1 MENLAL
7 YLLKSAAWLAG
18 FTFVYLLF
26 LRNERYFVL
35 NRIFLLAGV
44 LSALILP
51 FITLKYTVTIQDPLT
66 LVAQKADPYAVA
78 VVKPATSG
86 FGLGFFLLC
95 IYAAGTVVIAFAI
108 ARKSSSIIR
117 AIRKTNAQKAHPVRI
132 VRSGE
137 YESAFSFF
145 SYVFVNPSI
154 NETEMREIM
163 NHEIVHIRQK
173 HWIDL
178 MFAEM
183 LCIIQWFNPLSWLFV
198 RLIRQNHE
206 YIADGVALQNTSDPA
221 VYRAALLNQ
230 IVGAPVI
237 ILGNSFNYS
246 LNKKRFTMMEKIISP
261 PYRKFK
267 LLFILPVFAV
277 IFYAFAR
284 PEYRYTAP
292 EGSQKAQQQTG
303 EKVSGQVVLKNGEPL
318 EGAHVIVMNTTTGTT
333 TDKKGNFNLENIA
346 RDASLAVTYVGY
358 KSKVIKSEFASKA
371 PIVLERDTVRYISGP
386 VGIPPPPPPP
396 PPPAGKGPKVKKGEA
411 PPAPEKGAPGMPPL
425 PPPPPPPPPASGK
438 GASIKGTPPP
448 LVIVDGEE
456 HKVDITDIDP
466 ETIESMNVLKD
477 KPEEGR
483 HMATDKYGEK
493 GKNGVIEITT
503 KNKEKLYVAV
513 EELPEF
519 PGGNQAM
526 QAWLRDNIKY
536 PGKFNPSTLKG
547 KIEVTFVVDKSG
559 KAGPATVVKSVDPA
573 LDKAVVSAVEK
584 MPDWKPGTQNGKP
597 VDVQMIVPV
606 EFALH

>member
-1 MENLAL
+1 METIAF

-18 FTFVYLLF
+18 FTLVYLLL

-51 FITLKYTVTIQDPLT
+51 FITMKYTVTIQDPLT

-86 FGLGFFLLC
+86 FGFGFLLLS
-95 IYAAGTVVIAFAI
+95 IYAAGIVIIAFAI
-108 ARKSSSIIR
+108 ARRSNAIIR
-117 AIRKTNAQKAHPVRI
+117 SIRMTSSLKTDPVRI

-163 NHEIVHIRQK
+163 NHEIVHIRQR

-206 YIADGVALQNTSDPA
+206 YIADDVALQNTSNPA

-237 ILGNSFNYS
+237 VLGNSFNYS
-246 LNKKRFTMMEKIISP
+246 LNKKRFKMMEKIISP
-261 PYRKFK
+261 PYRKFR

-284 PEYRYTAP
+284 PEYRYAAP

-318 EGAHVIVMNTTTGTT
+318 EGAHVIVLNTTSGTT

-371 PIVLERDTVRYISGP
+371 PIVMERDTVRYFSGQVDAP
-386 VGIPPPPPPP
+386 PPPPPPP
-396 PPPAGKGPKVKKGEA
+396 PPPAGKNPKVKKGEA
-411 PPAPEKGAPGMPPL
+411 PPAPEKEATGLPA
-425 PPPPPPPPPASGK
+425 PPPPPPPGSGK
-438 GASIKGTPPP
+438 GISIKGPNTP
-448 LVIVDGEE
+448 LVIVDGVE
-456 HKVDITDIDP
+456 HKVDISDIDP
-466 ETIESMNVLKD
+466 ETIESMNVLSD
-477 KPEEGR
+477 KPEDGR
-483 HMATDKYGEK
+483 HLATDKYGEK

-503 KNKEKLYVAV
+503 KKKEDQYVAV

-536 PGKFNPSTLKG
+536 PAGFDPAKVKG
-547 KIEVTFVVDKSG
+547 KIEVTFVVDKNG
-559 KAGPATVVKSVDPA
+559 KPGLATVVKSIDPA

-584 MPDWKPGTQNGKP
+584 MPEWKPGTQNGKAI
-597 VDVQMIVPV
+597 DVQIIVPV

>member
-318 EGAHVIVMNTTTGTT
+318 EGAIIVVVNTTIGTI
-333 TDKKGNFNLENIA
+333 TDNKGNFMLENIA
-346 RDASLAVTYVGY
+346 KDADLAVSFVGY
-358 KSKVIKSEFASKA
+358 KSKVIKSLFASKA
-371 PIVLERDTVRYISGP
+371 PIVMERDTIRYTSGP
-386 VGIPPPPPPP
+386 IGIPPPPPPP
-396 PPPAGKGPKVKKGEA
+396 PPPAGKGQKVKKGEA
-411 PPAPEKGAPGMPPL
+411 PPAPEMETPGVPG
-425 PPPPPPPPPASGK
+425 PPPPPPPPPPVGK
-438 GASIKGTPPP
+438 GSGIKMSPPP
-448 LVIVDGEE
+448 LVIIDGTER
-456 HKVDITDIDP
+456 DIDVNEIDP
-466 ETIESMNVLKD
+466 ETVSSMSVLKD
-477 KPEEGR
+477 KD
-483 HMATDKYGEK
+483 ALSKYGEK